1 MITGKTLTGFEFE
14 LQDDV
19 LDDYELLE
27 TLAAVDRGEY
37 GRITEMV
44 EQLLGKEQKEKL
56 KEHIRNEHGKVSA
69 TKLMDEVKEIFGG
82 SKELKN

>member
-1 MITGKTLTGFEFE
+1 MITGKTSTGFEFE

-27 TLAAVDRGEY
+27 TLTAVDRGEY

-56 KEHIRNEHGKVSA
+56 KEHIRNEHGRVSA
-69 TKLMDEVKEIFGG
+69 AKMMDEVKEIFDG